1 MKLPNFKFYGRCGH
15 EAKFWFVPHVSK
27 YFVTC
32 ARQRDRLNQT
42 CIHMIQKIENRR
54 VRQENIIVIMNISF
68 HHPPIGYFLES
79 YISRSS
85 GKISPLKWSLV
96 NAQQKKT
103 NKKGQKSEKKG
114 KEKKQ
119 KVDIE
124 KAVSLSNKTSWNFS
138 TFPPNF
144 RSCGFAP
151 GTDWSQISFLI
162 VFSLLILLAW
172 KWPENSSTCLVF

>member
-32 ARQRDRLNQT
+32 ARQRDLLNQT

-85 GKISPLKWSLV
+85 GKIFPLKWSLL
-96 NAQQKKT
+96 NAQQKKLT
-103 NKKGQKSEKKG
+103 KRTKKWKKGEGEEAKG
-114 KEKKQ
+114 KHREGSVSFKQ
-119 KVDIE
+119 NILKFFH
-124 KAVSLSNKTSWNFS
+124 FS
-138 TFPPNF
+138 PKLQKLHY
-144 RSCGFAP
+144 
-151 GTDWSQISFLI
+151 GTRNRL
-162 VFSLLILLAW
+162 
-172 KWPENSSTCLVF
+172 KPELF

>member
-32 ARQRDRLNQT
+32 ARQRDLLNQT

-54 VRQENIIVIMNISF
+54 VTQENIIVIMNISF
-68 HHPPIGYFLES
+68 HHPSIGYFLQS
-79 YISRSS
+79 YISWSS
-85 GKISPLKWSLV
+85 GKIFPLKWSLV
-96 NAQQKKT
+96 NVQQKKT
-103 NKKGQKSEKKG
+103 NKNGQKSEKK
-114 KEKKQ
+114 KQ
-119 KVDIE
+119 KVNIE

-144 RSCGFAP
+144 RSFSFAP
-151 GTDWSQISFLI
+151 GTDWSHNSFLI